1 MRYSDAAVFV
11 DLAVGVHWSVVWEP
25 LGVGFLDLVQFT
37 HGAVALALRTLIGM
51 AFTSPPDPLGAPVS
65 WAPGDDHAPGEGRD
79 VVDGEPKDCRSAGKR
94 PSWQAAG
101 EAAFL
106 LLRIAA
112 GVAALYGAL
121 KGGGLV

>member
-1 MRYSDAAVFV
+1 MSINLGMLTHSLTVPAGLLSVPLLVWRSSSDPI
-11 DLAVGVHWSVVWEP
+11 LPGTPS
-25 LGVGFLDLVQFT
+25 LGRLET
-37 HGAVALALRTLIGM
+37 TTLRE
-51 AFTSPPDPLGAPVS
+51 
-65 WAPGDDHAPGEGRD
+65 EGRD
-79 VVDGEPKDCRSAGKR
+79 LVDGEPKDCRPTGKR
-94 PSWQAAG
+94 LSWRTAG

>member
-1 MRYSDAAVFV
+1 M
-11 DLAVGVHWSVVWEP
+11 
-25 LGVGFLDLVQFT
+25 
-37 HGAVALALRTLIGM
+37 LRE
-51 AFTSPPDPLGAPVS
+51 
-65 WAPGDDHAPGEGRD
+65 EGRD

-94 PSWQAAG
+94 LSWQAAG